1 MLLVSE
7 GAFEAPGRV
16 VREVYYTFKVR
27 SCTHVRPEP
36 SVLFLSILER
46 GGGMENM
53 RNRLNI
59 PISRKAEYECLLM

>member
-1 MLLVSE
+1 MVSE

-46 GGGMENM
+46 EREGGGGVENM
-53 RNRLNI
+53 RIYLFLGKQSMN
-59 PISRKAEYECLLM
+59 AC